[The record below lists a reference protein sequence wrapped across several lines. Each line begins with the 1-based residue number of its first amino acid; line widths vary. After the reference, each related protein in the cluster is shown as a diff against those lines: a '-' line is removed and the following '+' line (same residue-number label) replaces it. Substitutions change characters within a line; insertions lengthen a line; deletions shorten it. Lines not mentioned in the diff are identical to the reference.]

1 MKKLVVDGAD
11 VNAHSNFIIPVLKA
25 PEPDKKLCKPFA
37 LLTLLHPFIFL
48 LAIVLVNLY
57 SLNMDIQNPHDKFF
71 KAVFSE
77 KEAAISYEGADRVMT
92 IANKS

>member
-1 MKKLVVDGAD
+1 M
-11 VNAHSNFIIPVLKA
+11 NAEPEWIILSPLIVS
-25 PEPDKKLCKPFA
+25 
-37 LLTLLHPFIFL
+37 FIFL
-48 LAIVLVNLY
+48 LAYLTNIYY

>member
-1 MKKLVVDGAD
+1 MSAE
-11 VNAHSNFIIPVLKA
+11 
-25 PEPDKKLCKPFA
+25 PEWITLRA
-37 LLTLLHPFIFL
+37 LIVSFIFL
-48 LAIVLVNLY
+48 LAYLTNIYY

-92 IANKS
+92 ISESLIEKGIEKGKLEGI